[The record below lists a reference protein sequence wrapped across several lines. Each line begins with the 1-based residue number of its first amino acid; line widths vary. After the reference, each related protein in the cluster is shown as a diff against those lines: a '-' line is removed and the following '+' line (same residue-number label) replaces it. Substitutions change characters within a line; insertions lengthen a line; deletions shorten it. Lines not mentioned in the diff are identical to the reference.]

1 MNEIS
6 AYIGTVIV
14 IMLLRPVINGILPGK
29 SMSKYINYVTG
40 LIIITLLLLPFA
52 KIDFSNIY
60 EFDYRQQT
68 ADYEN
73 IEKDM
78 IKNSVQSQLKKKF
91 NAEYVEIEMDD
102 KFNILSVNSDKKKM
116 IEEYLG
122 L

>member
-1 MNEIS
+1 
-6 AYIGTVIV
+6 
-14 IMLLRPVINGILPGK
+14 
-29 SMSKYINYVTG
+29 MSKYINYVTG
-40 LIIITLLLLPFA
+40 LIIITLLLLPFTKTDFA
-52 KIDFSNIY
+52 KLYDFDIS
-60 EFDYRQQT
+60 QQT
-68 ADYEN
+68 ANYEN
-73 IEKDM
+73 IEKYM